1 MGRSTDVASA
11 YGTAAVTPNDST
23 IIPTTRGLS
32 IGVGGNVAV
41 RFGNGSIAT
50 IAVLDG
56 ITPFQVD
63 RVYATGTTATGIFA
77 LY

>member
-11 YGTAAVTPNDST
+11 YGAAAVTPNDST
-23 IIPTTRGLS
+23 IIPTTRGLA
-32 IGVGGNVAV
+32 IAVAGNIAV

-50 IAVLDG
+50 IAVMDG
-56 ITPFQVD
+56 ERPFQVD
-63 RVYATGTTATGIFA
+63 RVYATGTTATGITA